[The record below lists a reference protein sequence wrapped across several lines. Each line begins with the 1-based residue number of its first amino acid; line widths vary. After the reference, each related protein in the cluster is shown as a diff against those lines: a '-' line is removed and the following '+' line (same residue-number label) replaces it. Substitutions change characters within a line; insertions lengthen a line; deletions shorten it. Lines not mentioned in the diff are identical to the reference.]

1 MFQNPSPQWYQSNDW
16 AKYEQPFTLL
26 KVRGRQQAMV
36 YGGSY
41 HARDQ
46 RVYRVVLHARDPACV
61 AVVYRL

>member
-1 MFQNPSPQWYQSNDW
+1 MIQNPCPQWCQSNSW
-16 AKYEQPFTLL
+16 AKCEQPFALL
-26 KVRGRQQAMV
+26 EVRGRQQAKV

-46 RVYRVVLHARDPACV
+46 RVYRIVLHARDPACV